1 MDKKRHNELIL
12 LSQRIHEYGNQ
23 QLKDYLE
30 KAYADAGAESMGDQM
45 EDWLFVAEET
55 SAYSLGNVLA
65 MLEPES
71 QEAEIRTF
79 EENLRRVISI
89 VMKKQAGEDAPERL
103 Q

>member
-1 MDKKRHNELIL
+1 MDKRRYNELIL

-23 QLKDYLE
+23 QLKEYLE
-30 KAYADAGAESMGDQM
+30 KAYAGAGPDSMGDQL

-55 SAYSLGNVLA
+55 GAYFLGNAIA

-79 EENLRRVISI
+79 EENLRRVISFAG
-89 VMKKQAGEDAPERL
+89 KKQAGEEPPERL

>member
-1 MDKKRHNELIL
+1 MDKRRYNELIL
-12 LSQRIHEYGNQ
+12 LSQRIHEYANE
-23 QLKDYLE
+23 QLKEYLE
-30 KAYADAGAESMGDQM
+30 KTYAGSGAESMGDQL

-55 SAYSLGNVLA
+55 SAYSLGNAIA

-79 EENLRRVISI
+79 EENLRRVISFAGQ
-89 VMKKQAGEDAPERL
+89 KQAGENKPERL